1 MPIFKK
7 LIQSGYADKIISVV
21 ISEKRSIGI
30 ATVKHED
37 TCKRLYWNAEKDN
50 WQDENPNINL
60 SLV

>member
-21 ISEKRSIGI
+21 ISEKRNIGI
-30 ATVKHED
+30 ATVQNKD

-50 WQDENPNINL
+50 WQDENPNIDL